1 MFGFSQRKC
10 PWPAVLHRKSSE
22 MHVMPKEVLFWEYLV
37 ISSKLL
43 PNSGT
48 AYNFYVNS
56 AHCLSHAMF
65 LSLPKMCHPLRKQ
78 RLWLYK
84 TGSHLKLLEGKVTL
98 FNGVGLFRWEN
109 QETQSLEAWVT
120 PLLIV
125 WPRVS
130 ILWAWASCLVK
141 WGSKSRLLFNNY
153 LLGNRF
159 VSGVSI
165 RLPQPNQHH
174 FISDFQGPLQS

>member
-1 MFGFSQRKC
+1 MGRSVVSGYTSSLWLWLLERFLEILHNNKQAMFGFSQRKC

-65 LSLPKMCHPLRKQ
+65 LSLLKMCHPLRKQ
-78 RLWLYK
+78 RRWLYK
-84 TGSHLKLLEGKVTL
+84 IGSHPKLLEGKVTL
-98 FNGVGLFRWEN
+98 FNGVGLFR
-109 QETQSLEAWVT
+109 
-120 PLLIV
+120 
-125 WPRVS
+125 
-130 ILWAWASCLVK
+130 
-141 WGSKSRLLFNNY
+141 
-153 LLGNRF
+153 
-159 VSGVSI
+159 
-165 RLPQPNQHH
+165 
-174 FISDFQGPLQS
+174 